1 MARRPP
7 QTRYAQSSGAK
18 IAYQVSGTGPPDLV
32 MVHGLVSHLD
42 LQWQQTGYRRFVRAL
57 EQGGRVIRLDKRG
70 TGLSDPVAELP
81 TTEQRVQ
88 DVAAV
93 MAAARSSRAVLFGL
107 SDGGRAAIAFA
118 AAHPGRT
125 RGLILYGTS
134 YRGPRAAL
142 LRRYR
147 AAVRHWGEGRLT
159 DLVAPSLTGAQARPG
174 LGPAAREA
182 GREAAGAFERAAAS
196 PGMAAALVESLGLMD
211 VQHLMSGLRVP
222 TLVLHREGDI
232 IPAADARAV
241 AAGIPGA
248 TLIILPGTDHLPWVG
263 DWAPVMAE
271 ILAFM
276 SQVAPGP
283 RGPRGPGPRGPRPPR
298 PAVGWRSLTDAELPV
313 VRLAGQGLTNAQIAA
328 RLFLSRYT
336 VETHLKHAFA
346 KLGLESRAELAAL
359 VAAQPEVPDFSDAG
373 GGRPGDAGDRERRHR
388 HLAQRGRGAGPS
400 LPDPGR

>member
-18 IAYQVSGTGPPDLV
+18 IAFQASGTGPPDLV

-70 TGLSDPVAELP
+70 TGLSDPTSELP
-81 TTEQRVQ
+81 TIEQRVQ

-93 MAAARSSRAVLFGL
+93 MATAKSTRAVLFGL
-107 SDGGRAAIAFA
+107 SDGGRAAIGFA

-125 RGLILYGTS
+125 QGLILYGTS

-147 AAVRHWGEGRLT
+147 SVVRHWGEGRLT
-159 DLVAPSLTGAQARPG
+159 DLVAPSLTGPEMRQ
-174 LGPAAREA
+174 
-182 GREAAGAFERAAAS
+182 AAGAFERAAAS
-196 PGMAAALVESLGLMD
+196 PAMAAALIESLGLMD
-211 VQHLMSGLRVP
+211 VHDLMSGLTVP
-222 TLVLHREGDI
+222 ALVLHRDGDI
-232 IPAADARAV
+232 IPAADARKV

-248 TLIILPGTDHLPWVG
+248 ILRILPGTDHLPWVG
-263 DWAPVMAE
+263 DWTPVVEE

-276 SQVAPGP
+276 GRVAPAAP
-283 RGPRGPGPRGPRPPR
+283 PSRRGRASSRPPR
-298 PAVGWRSLTDAELPV
+298 PVIGWPSLTDAELPV
-313 VRLAGQGLTNAQIAA
+313 VRLAGEGLTNAQIAA

-346 KLGLESRAELAAL
+346 KLGVESRAELAAL
-359 VAAQPEVPDFSDAG
+359 VAGYAAKRQT
-373 GGRPGDAGDRERRHR
+373 
-388 HLAQRGRGAGPS
+388 
-400 LPDPGR
+400 

>member
-70 TGLSDPVAELP
+70 TGLSDPVADLP
-81 TTEQRVQ
+81 TTQQRVQ

-93 MAAARSSRAVLFGL
+93 MATARSSRAVLFGL

-134 YRGPRAAL
+134 YRGPRPAL

-147 AAVRHWGEGRLT
+147 AAVRHWGEGRLA
-159 DLVAPSLTGAQARPG
+159 DLVAPSLTGPG
-174 LGPAAREA
+174 AGPAA
-182 GREAAGAFERAAAS
+182 REAAGAFERAAAS

-211 VQHLMSGLRVP
+211 VRDLMSGLAVP
-222 TLVLHREGDI
+222 TLVLHREGDV

-248 TLIILPGTDHLPWVG
+248 SLVILPGTDHLPWIG
-263 DWAPVMAE
+263 DWAPVIAE
-271 ILAFM
+271 ILAFT
-276 SQVAPGP
+276 SEVAPGP
-283 RGPRGPGPRGPRPPR
+283 ARPGRRGPAGARAPR
-298 PAVGWRSLTDAELPV
+298 PAVGWLSLTDAELPV

-336 VETHLKHAFA
+336 VETHLKHTFA
-346 KLGLESRAELAAL
+346 KLGVESRAELAAL
-359 VAAQPEVPDFSDAG
+359 VAGQAEST
-373 GGRPGDAGDRERRHR
+373 
-388 HLAQRGRGAGPS
+388 
-400 LPDPGR
+400 